1 MDEEKKIEI
10 EFTHNELQV
19 LIYNSRMNIF
29 NSDEDAAVYIEA
41 MNKIK
46 SAERQTR

>member
-1 MDEEKKIEI
+1 MEEKKIEI
-10 EFTHNELQV
+10 EFTHTELRV
-19 LIYNSRMNIF
+19 LINNSRMGIF
-29 NSDEDAAVYIEA
+29 NSDEDAAIYLET